1 MGRLPDLMKDQVPSI
16 GVFDSGVGG
25 LTVLRELHRQLPGVP
40 LRYVA
45 DAAHAPYG
53 EKLPNVIVERSLR
66 IADYLQEHGAKLL
79 VVACN
84 TATAH
89 AIQALRERWPELPVV
104 GTEPG
109 IKPAVQASR
118 VGRVGVLATPAT
130 LESARFNAL
139 VERHAAGAQIVRQP
153 CPGLAHAIELGRFD
167 DPALLALVEGFS
179 APLREAGV
187 DTVLMGCTHYPLIRP
202 LLQQALGA
210 DVQLLDIET
219 AVAKQA
225 ARLWTLPP
233 SADEQ
238 VPTLAT
244 TGDAQA
250 LAQFVSAALGWQSP
264 KVESLDL

>member
-1 MGRLPDLMKDQVPSI
+1 MRDQAPCI

-53 EKLPNVIVERSLR
+53 EKSPNVIVERSLR
-66 IADYLQEHGAKLL
+66 VAAHLQERGAALL

-89 AIQALRERWPELPVV
+89 AIQALRERWPEMPVV

-109 IKPAVQASR
+109 IKPAVLASR

-153 CPGLAHAIELGRFD
+153 CPGLANGIELGRFD
-167 DPALLALVEGFS
+167 DPALLALVERFC
-179 APLREAGV
+179 APLRAAGV

-225 ARLWTLPP
+225 ARLWKLPP
-233 SADEQ
+233 LEGEL

-250 LAQFVSAALGWQSP
+250 LARFVSAALGWNDV

>member
-1 MGRLPDLMKDQVPSI
+1 MEDQAPCI

-53 EKLPNVIVERSLR
+53 EKSPDEIVQRSLK
-66 IADYLQEHGAKLL
+66 IAAHLQEQGAALL

-89 AIQALRERWPELPVV
+89 AIQALRERWPQLPVV

-109 IKPAVQASR
+109 IKPAVLASR
-118 VGRVGVLATPAT
+118 TGRVGVLATPAT
-130 LESARFNAL
+130 LESARFKSL
-139 VERHAAGAQIVRQP
+139 VERHAAGAQIVQQP
-153 CPGLAHAIELGRFD
+153 CPGLAHAIEQGRFD
-167 DPALLALVEGFS
+167 EPALLALVERFCT
-179 APLREAGV
+179 PLRAAGV

-210 DVQLLDIET
+210 EVQLLDIET
-219 AVAKQA
+219 AVARQA
-225 ARLWTLPP
+225 ARLWTIPPPAGEELPR
-233 SADEQ
+233 
-238 VPTLAT
+238 LAT
-244 TGDAQA
+244 TGDAGA
-250 LAQFVSAALGWQSP
+250 LTRFVSVALGWHEAR
-264 KVESLDL
+264 VESLDL